1 MVLALVKCQSYICFL
16 YAKINA
22 NNSWLHYTLWHNNRS
37 WPGIKTR
44 DTLILKNITYWY
56 YIQSRNRKKKRKKRK
71 KKKRRKF
78 DHNQFLLALSEYLKN
93 YDAKCCLRICLVGQ
107 RVRSVS
113 QYLLRKQPRIALAFI
128 SLNTR
133 YFLRSVVFFANQLRH
148 LKSHKLH
155 S

>member
-56 YIQSRNRKKKRKKRK
+56 YIQSRNRQKKKK
-71 KKKRRKF
+71 KKKRERKKKEKIWPQSVPF
-78 DHNQFLLALSEYLKN
+78 SIKWILKELWCKMLLKN
-93 YDAKCCLRICLVGQ
+93 LLSGAESKIGITIPSQKATQDSTCLHLIKYEVFSQICCLLC
-107 RVRSVS
+107 
-113 QYLLRKQPRIALAFI
+113 
-128 SLNTR
+128 
-133 YFLRSVVFFANQLRH
+133 
-148 LKSHKLH
+148 
-155 S
+155 